1 MTITKPLVFKYFLL
15 LGLLLSSFLFWLELK
30 SPTSFHWG
38 SVLFYSSLLFLFWSF
53 LIFVFPQ
60 RSLFWSGSF
69 FIVIPN
75 LILSLTVPGLF
86 FSFLGLLFFIWA
98 GETVKSKMSNQ
109 IKLDIWN
116 SFRVGHRLFSLALTL
131 VILGYVL
138 LPNLLSGR
146 QVVIPPIEISEK
158 HLVPAERLISAVDP
172 HFDFQQFTSA
182 TVADYILQ
190 QAKISRTD
198 NPYLRREAITSG
210 EKELSTLAGRKVRA
224 SEKINSVLLEIVNKK
239 INSYFHF
246 DNHRELNKLG
256 FWLVLLITFIA
267 IYSLASF
274 VTSIL
279 ILVFEIILRLLI
291 AGKFLKVSHRDVL
304 KEIITI

>member
-1 MTITKPLVFKYFLL
+1 M
-15 LGLLLSSFLFWLELK
+15 
-30 SPTSFHWG
+30 
-38 SVLFYSSLLFLFWSF
+38 
-53 LIFVFPQ
+53 
-60 RSLFWSGSF
+60 
-69 FIVIPN
+69 
-75 LILSLTVPGLF
+75 
-86 FSFLGLLFFIWA
+86 
-98 GETVKSKMSNQ
+98 
-109 IKLDIWN
+109 
-116 SFRVGHRLFSLALTL
+116 GHRLFSLALTL

-138 LPNLLSGR
+138 LPSLLSGR

-158 HLVPAERLISAVDP
+158 HLIPAERLISAIDP

-224 SEKINSVLLEIVNKK
+224 SEKINSVLLEIINKK

-246 DNHRELNKLG
+246 DNHRELNQLG

-274 VTSIL
+274 ITSIL

-291 AGKFLKVSHRDVL
+291 AGKFLKVSHRDVQ
-304 KEIITI
+304 KEIITV